1 MQVQGIEDSVM
12 VVEVVFPSQFS
23 ACCASLFGS
32 VVLVEDLMEEVP
44 QQHLS
49 WWVSAALFDLAV
61 CCSSVEGTD
70 SELDPLHH
78 SIWLALF
85 RNTCVSGS
93 LLNCIHKG
101 AYLNNAIPY

>member
-49 WWVSAALFDLAV
+49 WWVSAALFD
-61 CCSSVEGTD
+61 
-70 SELDPLHH
+70 
-78 SIWLALF
+78 F
-85 RNTCVSGS
+85 RRGVGGSGGRGHAIDHGGGDSGS
-93 LLNCIHKG
+93 AGCSGLFPLAANR
-101 AYLNNAIPY
+101 